1 MRRKFLAFL
10 ALSFFIQFGSM
21 SSCPSL
27 FAAPVTIA
35 KKTTQQRFP
44 DGTVIDPWFLDVTTP
59 QLADLGAQY
68 RLDDYG
74 LISSPYLVQT
84 EAIQQL
90 IDRASADGGGVIVV
104 PEGIYKSGALH
115 FRQGVNLYLSRGAV
129 LLGSE
134 DIYDFPIQMTRIE
147 GEWCK
152 YFPALINVES
162 TDGFTLCGEGTV
174 DGNGSTYWRN
184 FRLRREWN
192 PKCTNKDEQRPRL
205 FYAEFST
212 NVTIAGVTLQNSPF
226 WTSHFY
232 KCDHVKILGVR
243 YFSPNHPIA
252 SASTDGIDL
261 DATSY
266 VLVKGCSIT
275 VNDDAICF
283 KGGKYPDAPE
293 LEANGPCENI
303 LVEETSWNSSI
314 TCGSECLGARNILVR
329 NCTVDGSSHL
339 LQLKMRPD
347 TPQHY
352 HYITYDNVNGYT
364 RDVLRIASWRQFFD
378 LKGRTELPRSYADHI
393 TFRNCNLEANRF
405 TNVVA
410 MPEEYDLADFT
421 FSNFTITSPDTTLN
435 RAAFKSGLVEQNV
448 TYIVVPRMAWPEV
461 TRQTKPWTR
470 WWWLGAAYDTE
481 DVRVALQQYA
491 EVGLGGLEVTNI
503 YGVQGE
509 EMRFKE
515 FLSPEWVDL
524 FCYTL
529 DEAKRHDLGIDLANA
544 SGWPFGGPWIYG
556 DLACKTKVPRVWH
569 VKSGERL
576 AEKVKYHQEPMIKG
590 YNVPDINEVQFPLY
604 KNTQLQQWGLEQIR
618 AEKDLP
624 LIILTA
630 NGPDGQVIDLTSQVQ
645 TDGTLDWVAPSVASN
660 TNTDTSAQDDWI
672 LTALFLGDHGKL
684 VERAGPGGEG
694 DVMDHFSREACLTF
708 LSKFD
713 EAFRG
718 RDISYLRYYFNDSY
732 EVDDARG
739 MSDWTT
745 KMFDEFEQ
753 RMGYDLRQHLPALL
767 GQDTPAMNN
776 RVTYDF
782 RQVIEALVL
791 EKYTMTWSQ
800 WAKEHGK
807 GIRNQAHGSP
817 ANILDLYAVADVPEI
832 EGRDLIS
839 IKAAPSA
846 AHLTGKQ
853 LVSCEGC
860 TWLNEHFLG
869 TLGDAKQAIDLF
881 FLGGVNHVFYHGT
894 CFSPVRAQ
902 WPGWMFYAA
911 AHFEPNNPWWG
922 DFRHLNEYVT
932 RTQSWL
938 QQGRADTDVLVYYN
952 ITDMQAAY
960 DERRPLRH
968 YAGLDREMQESNTRR
983 CIEQLD
989 RLGFCWDMVSDRQI
1003 QQFTVDSKG
1012 NLCSNTLSTPKT
1024 PIIYKAI
1031 LVPYSRQ
1038 LPYETICQLYRLAEA
1053 GAKVI
1058 FERQLP
1064 NDVVGLKDYAQRNA
1078 ELHDLAQKHA
1088 ERVTVLTDISKL
1100 SIDNVR
1106 PETSLYSQQLLCHRR
1121 ILDDGSEVY
1130 FIANRSGRD
1139 FAGTVGLAPAHLH
1152 DYAAIFHPMT
1162 GAFGKTNVKRTT
1174 HTNTLFLQLAQGE
1187 SLIVVLHDQRYLG
1200 APTYTFYAP
1209 KTNASQRIEGPWQ
1222 LTFIEGGPE
1231 LPASRTLSRLVSWT
1245 ELEDSDCRAF
1255 SGVAEYVTTLPAV
1268 DKSGRAV
1275 RLSLGRVCNNA
1286 SVYLNGSY
1294 VGTVLPVGA
1303 DAMQADDDT
1312 SSANSLIIPNDLFR
1326 GNDVLTIRV
1335 ANGMGNRIADLE
1347 RKGGRWQK
1355 FYNINVSPRRPENR
1369 RNGVFSAI
1377 DWEPQPSGLLG
1388 PVTIT
1393 PMKIVQ

>member
-1 MRRKFLAFL
+1 MQRT
-10 ALSFFIQFGSM
+10 LSSLLVLLV
-21 SSCPSL
+21 SCSL
-27 FAAPVTIA
+27 LAAPVTIT
-35 KKTTQQRFP
+35 KKGTQQRFP
-44 DGTVIDPWFLDVTTP
+44 DGTVIEPWFLDATAPV
-59 QLADLGAQY
+59 LSDLGTAY

-74 LISSPYLVQT
+74 IISSPYQVQT

-90 IDRASADGGGVIVV
+90 IDRAAADGGGVIVV

-115 FRQGVNLYLSRGAV
+115 FRQGVNLYLSRGAI

-184 FRLRREWN
+184 FRLRRQWN

-205 FYAEFST
+205 LYAEFSK
-212 NVTIAGVTLQNSPF
+212 NITISGVTLQNSPF

-232 KCDHVKILGVR
+232 KCDHVKILNVR

-261 DATSY
+261 DATCN
-266 VLVKGCSIT
+266 VLIKGCSIT
-275 VNDDAICF
+275 VNDDAICL

-314 TCGSECLGARNILVR
+314 TCGSECLGARNLLVR
-329 NCTVDGSSHL
+329 NCTVNGSSHL

-352 HYITYDNVNGYT
+352 QYITYENVNGYT
-364 RDVLRIASWRQFFD
+364 RDVLRVASWRQFFD
-378 LKGRTELPRSYADHI
+378 LKGHTEMPRSYADHV

-410 MPEEYDLADFT
+410 MPEEYDLTDFT
-421 FSNFTITSPDTTLN
+421 FSNLTVTSPDTSLN

-448 TYIVVPRMAWPEV
+448 TYIVAPRMQWPEV
-461 TRQTKPWTR
+461 TNQTKPWTR
-470 WWWLGAAYDTE
+470 WWWLGAAYDTT

-491 EVGLGGLEVTNI
+491 DAGLGGLEVTDI

-509 EMRFKE
+509 EERYKE

-529 DEAKRHDLGIDLANA
+529 DEAKRRDLGIDLANA
-544 SGWPFGGPWIYG
+544 SGWPFGGPWIFG

-569 VKSGERL
+569 VKAGERFS
-576 AEKVKYHQEPMIKG
+576 EKVVCHQEPMIKG
-590 YNVPDINEVQFPLY
+590 YNVPDISEVQSPLY
-604 KNTQLQQWGLEQIR
+604 KNTQLQQWGLEQLR
-618 AEKDLP
+618 FEKNLP
-624 LIILTA
+624 LIVLTA
-630 NGPDGQVIDLTSQVQ
+630 NGPDGQVIDLISQVQ
-645 TDGTLDWVAPSVASN
+645 PDGTLDWVAPTI
-660 TNTDTSAQDDWI
+660 TNTSVGESSTQSDWI

-694 DVMDHFSREACLTF
+694 DVMDHFSSEACLSF

-713 EAFRG
+713 EAFKG

-739 MSDWTT
+739 MSDWTA

-767 GQDTPAMNN
+767 GQDTPEMNN

-782 RQVIEALVL
+782 RQVIEALIL

-800 WAKEHGK
+800 WAKDRSK

-817 ANILDLYAVADVPEI
+817 ANILDLYAIADVPEI

-846 AHLTGKQ
+846 AHLTGKR
-853 LVSCEGC
+853 LISSESC

-881 FLGGVNHVFYHGT
+881 FLGGVNHIFYHGT
-894 CFSPVRAQ
+894 CFSPVRAE

-932 RTQSWL
+932 HTQSWL

-952 ITDMQAAY
+952 ITDLQATY

-989 RLGFCWDMVSDRQI
+989 KLGFCWDMVSDRQI
-1003 QQFTVDSKG
+1003 LQLSVNAEGGLFLRDQSTR
-1012 NLCSNTLSTPKT
+1012 NIQSTPNSST
-1024 PIIYKAI
+1024 TYKAI
-1031 LVPYSRQ
+1031 LVPYSHQ
-1038 LPYETICQLYRLAEA
+1038 LPYETILQLYRLAES

-1058 FERQLP
+1058 FEHQLP
-1064 NDVVGLKDYAQRNA
+1064 DDVAGFKDFAQRNA
-1078 ELHDLAQKHA
+1078 EVQSLAHKYA
-1088 ERVTVLTDISKL
+1088 DRVEVLTNVSKL
-1100 SIDNVR
+1100 MIEGAR
-1106 PETSLYSQQLLCHRR
+1106 PETSLYAQHLLCHRR

-1130 FIANRSGRD
+1130 YIANRSGSD
-1139 FAGTVGLAPAHLH
+1139 FAGTVNLKPARLH
-1152 DYAAIFHPMT
+1152 DYAAIYNPMT
-1162 GAFGKTNVKRTT
+1162 AAFGKVDVKRTALS
-1174 HTNTLFLQLAQGE
+1174 NNLYLQLAQGE
-1187 SLIVVLHDQRYLG
+1187 ALIVHLHDQRYLG
-1200 APTYTFYAP
+1200 APSYSFYAP
-1209 KTNASQRIEGPWQ
+1209 MPNATQSITGPWQ
-1222 LTFIEGGPE
+1222 LTFVEGGPV
-1231 LPASRTLSRLVSWT
+1231 LPASRTLSSLGSWT
-1245 ELEDSDCRAF
+1245 EFDDPDCKAF
-1255 SGVAEYVTTLPAV
+1255 SGTAEYSITLPNV
-1268 DKSGRAV
+1268 DRSGRAV
-1275 RLSLGRVCNNA
+1275 QLSLGKVCNNA
-1286 SVYLNGSY
+1286 SVYLNGHY
-1294 VGTVLPVGA
+1294 VGTVLPTG
-1303 DAMQADDDT
+1303 
-1312 SSANSLIIPNDLFR
+1312 SSLSDIAEGTNCLIIPNNYFR

-1335 ANGMGNRIADLE
+1335 ANSMGNRIADLE
-1347 RKGGRWQK
+1347 RKGVHWQK

-1377 DWEPQPSGLLG
+1377 DWEPLPSGLLG
-1388 PVTIT
+1388 PVTLT
-1393 PMKIVQ
+1393 PLKIVQ

>member
-1 MRRKFLAFL
+1 MRRTCFLFL
-10 ALSFFIQFGSM
+10 ALLVNLSI
-21 SSCPSL
+21 
-27 FAAPVTIA
+27 FAAPNTIA
-35 KKTTQQRFP
+35 KKGVQQRFP
-44 DGTVIDPWFLDVTTP
+44 DGTPIDAWFLDATSPV
-59 QLADLGAQY
+59 LSDLGTVY
-68 RLDDYG
+68 WLDDYG
-74 LISSPYLVQT
+74 IISSPYQVQT

-90 IDRASADGGGVIVV
+90 IDRAAADGGGVIVV
-104 PEGIYKSGALH
+104 PEGTYKSGALH

-205 FYAEFST
+205 LYAEFSK
-212 NVTIAGVTLQNSPF
+212 NITISGVTLQNSPF

-232 KCDHVKILGVR
+232 KCDHVKILNVR

-261 DATSY
+261 DATCN
-266 VLVKGCSIT
+266 VLIKGCSIT
-275 VNDDAICF
+275 VNDDAICL

-303 LVEETSWNSSI
+303 LVEETTWNSSI
-314 TCGSECLGARNILVR
+314 TCGSECLGARNLLVR
-329 NCTVDGSSHL
+329 NCTVNGSSHL

-347 TPQHY
+347 TPQHCE
-352 HYITYDNVNGYT
+352 YITYENVNGYT
-364 RDVLRIASWRQFFD
+364 RDVLRIASWRQFFN
-378 LKGRTELPRSYADHI
+378 LKGRTEQPRSYADHI
-393 TFRNCNLEANRF
+393 TFRNCDLEANRF

-410 MPEEYDLADFT
+410 MPEEYDLTDFT
-421 FSNFTITSPDTTLN
+421 FSNLTITSPDTSLN

-448 TYIVVPRMAWPEV
+448 TYKVSPRMQWPEV
-461 TRQTKPWTR
+461 TRQTKPWSR
-470 WWWLGAAYDTE
+470 WWWLGSAYDTT

-491 EVGLGGLEVTNI
+491 EVGLGGLEVTDI

-509 EMRFKE
+509 EARFKD
-515 FLSPEWVDL
+515 FLSDEWVDL

-529 DEAKRHDLGIDLANA
+529 DEAKRQDLGIDLANA

-556 DLACKTKVPRVWH
+556 DLACKTKVARVWH
-569 VKSGERL
+569 VKPGEKFTD
-576 AEKVKYHQEPMIKG
+576 KVVCHQEPMIRG
-590 YNVPDINEVQFPLY
+590 YNVPDIKDVQFPLN
-604 KNTQLQQWGLEQIR
+604 KNKQLQQWGLEQIR

-630 NGPDGQVIDLTSQVQ
+630 NGPNGEVLDLTSLVQ
-645 TDGTLDWVAPSVASN
+645 PDGTLEWETPVPNTGRTEETVAPK
-660 TNTDTSAQDDWI
+660 DWI

-694 DVMDHFSREACLTF
+694 DVMDHFSSEACLTF

-713 EAFRG
+713 EAFKG
-718 RDISYLRYYFNDSY
+718 RDISWLRYYFNDSY

-745 KMFDEFEQ
+745 KMFEEFEQ
-753 RMGYDLRQHLPALL
+753 RIGYDLRNHLPALL
-767 GQDTPAMNN
+767 GQDTPEKNN

-782 RQVIEALVL
+782 HQVIEALIL
-791 EKYTMTWSQ
+791 EKYTQTWSN
-800 WAKEHGK
+800 WAKERGK

-817 ANILDLYAVADVPEI
+817 ANILDLYSVADVPEI

-846 AHLTGKQ
+846 AHFTGKQ
-853 LVSCEGC
+853 LISGESC

-881 FLGGVNHVFYHGT
+881 FLSGVNHIFYHGT
-894 CFSPVRAQ
+894 CFSPVRAE

-922 DFRHLNEYVT
+922 DFRHLNEYIT

-952 ITDMQAAY
+952 ITDLQAAY

-989 RLGFCWDMVSDRQI
+989 QLGFCWDMVSDRQI
-1003 QQFTVDSKG
+1003 QQLNVDAEG
-1012 NLCSNTLSTPKT
+1012 NLCPSLDSRKDAQPNR
-1024 PIIYKAI
+1024 YKAI
-1031 LVPYSRQ
+1031 LVPYSKQ
-1038 LPYETICQLYRLAEA
+1038 LPYETVVQLYRLAES
-1053 GAKVI
+1053 GARVI

-1064 NDVVGLKDYAQRNA
+1064 DDVAGLKDYANRNA
-1078 ELHDLAQKHA
+1078 ELKTLAQKYA
-1088 ERVTVLTDISKL
+1088 NKVSVQSDVSKL
-1100 SIDNVR
+1100 VIEGAR
-1106 PETSLYSQQLLCHRR
+1106 PETSLYAQDLLCHRR
-1121 ILDDGSEVY
+1121 ILEDGSEVY
-1130 FIANRSGRD
+1130 YISNRSG
-1139 FAGTVGLAPAHLH
+1139 A
-1152 DYAAIFHPMT
+1152 DYAGMVNLTPAQLHENAAIYNPMT
-1162 GAFGKTNVKRTT
+1162 GAFGKANMKRTACA
-1174 HTNTLFLQLAQGE
+1174 NSLYLQLAQGE
-1187 SLIVVLHDQRYLG
+1187 ALIVVLHDQRYLG
-1200 APTYTFYAP
+1200 APTYSFYEAKP
-1209 KTNASQRIEGPWQ
+1209 NTTQTIAGPWQ
-1222 LTFIEGGPE
+1222 LSFVEGGPA
-1231 LPASRTLSRLVSWT
+1231 LPASRSLDNLVSWT
-1245 ELEDSDCRAF
+1245 ELNDPDCNAF
-1255 SGVAEYVTTLPAV
+1255 SGTAEYSTTLASV

-1286 SVYLNGSY
+1286 SVYLNGRY
-1294 VGTVLPVGA
+1294 VGTVLPTG
-1303 DAMQADDDT
+1303 T
-1312 SSANSLIIPNDLFR
+1312 SAEDANSLVLPNNAFR

-1347 RKGGRWQK
+1347 RKGVRWQM
-1355 FYNINVSPRRPENR
+1355 FYNINMSPRRPENR
-1369 RNGVFSAI
+1369 KDGVFSTI
-1377 DWEPQPSGLLG
+1377 DWTPQASGLLG
-1388 PVTIT
+1388 PVTLT
-1393 PMKIVQ
+1393 AMKVAQ

>member
-1 MRRKFLAFL
+1 MRRTLFSLL
-10 ALSFFIQFGSM
+10 VLLV
-21 SSCPSL
+21 SSTL
-27 FAAPVTIA
+27 LAAPVIIA
-35 KKTTQQRFP
+35 KKGTQQRFP
-44 DGTVIDPWFLDVTTP
+44 DGTVIEPWFLEATAPV
-59 QLADLGAQY
+59 LSDLGTAY

-74 LISSPYLVQT
+74 IISSPYQVQT

-90 IDRASADGGGVIVV
+90 IDRAAADGGGVIVV
-104 PEGIYKSGALH
+104 PEGTYKSGALH

-184 FRLRREWN
+184 FRLRRQWN

-205 FYAEFST
+205 LYAEFSR
-212 NVTIAGVTLQNSPF
+212 NITISGVTLQNSPF

-232 KCDHVKILGVR
+232 KCDHVKILNVR

-261 DATSY
+261 DATSN
-266 VLVKGCSIT
+266 VLIKGCSIT
-275 VNDDAICF
+275 VNDDAICL

-314 TCGSECLGARNILVR
+314 TCGSECLGARNLLVR

-347 TPQHY
+347 TPQRY
-352 HYITYDNVNGYT
+352 QYITYENVNGYT
-364 RDVLRIASWRQFFD
+364 RDVLRVASWRQFFD
-378 LKGRTELPRSYADHI
+378 LKGRTEMPRSYADHI
-393 TFRNCNLEANRF
+393 TFCNCTLEANRF

-410 MPEEYDLADFT
+410 MPEEYDLTDFT
-421 FSNFTITSPDTTLN
+421 FSNLTVTSPDTSLN

-448 TYIVVPRMAWPEV
+448 TYIVAPRMQWPEV
-461 TRQTKPWTR
+461 TNQTKPWTR
-470 WWWLGAAYDTE
+470 WWWLGAAYDTT

-491 EVGLGGLEVTNI
+491 DAGLGGLEVTDI

-509 EMRFKE
+509 EDRYKD
-515 FLSPEWVDL
+515 FLSDEWVDL

-529 DEAKRHDLGIDLANA
+529 DEAKRRDLGIDLANA
-544 SGWPFGGPWIYG
+544 SGWPFGGPWIQQ

-569 VKSGERL
+569 VKAGARFT
-576 AEKVKYHQEPMIKG
+576 EKIVCHQEPMIKG
-590 YNVPDINEVQFPLY
+590 YNVPDIKEVQSPLY
-604 KNTQLQQWGLEQIR
+604 KNTQLQQWGLEQLR
-618 AEKDLP
+618 FEKDLP

-630 NGPDGQVIDLTSQVQ
+630 NGPNGEVLDLTSRVQ
-645 TDGTLDWVAPSVASN
+645 ADGTLDWTAPAV
-660 TNTDTSAQDDWI
+660 TNTGADNSSTQGDWL

-694 DVMDHFSREACLTF
+694 DVMDHFSSEACLAF

-713 EAFRG
+713 EAFKG
-718 RDISYLRYYFNDSY
+718 RDLSHLRYYFNDSY

-739 MSDWTT
+739 MSDWTVR
-745 KMFDEFEQ
+745 MFVEFEQ
-753 RMGYDLRQHLPALL
+753 RIGYDLRQHLPALL
-767 GQDTPAMNN
+767 GQDTPEMNN

-782 RQVIEALVL
+782 RQVIETLIL
-791 EKYTMTWSQ
+791 EKYTQTWSQ
-800 WAKEHGK
+800 WAKQRGK

-817 ANILDLYAVADVPEI
+817 ANILDLYAIADVPEI

-853 LVSCEGC
+853 LISSESC
-860 TWLNEHFLG
+860 TWLNEHFLS
-869 TLGDAKQAIDLF
+869 TLGDARQAIDLF
-881 FLGGVNHVFYHGT
+881 FLGGVNHIFYHGT
-894 CFSPVRAQ
+894 CFSPVRAE

-922 DFRHLNEYVT
+922 DFRHLNEYVA

-938 QQGRADTDVLVYYN
+938 QQGRADNDVLVYYN
-952 ITDMQAAY
+952 ITDLQATY

-968 YAGLDREMQESNTRR
+968 FAGLDREMQESNTRR

-989 RLGFCWDMVSDRQI
+989 RLGYCWDMVSDRQI
-1003 QQFTVDSKG
+1003 LQLTVDTTGALVSKSAQS
-1012 NLCSNTLSTPKT
+1012 C
-1024 PIIYKAI
+1024 YKAI
-1031 LVPYSRQ
+1031 LVPYSDQ
-1038 LPYETICQLYRLAEA
+1038 MLYETVVQLYRLAEA
-1053 GAKVI
+1053 GATVV

-1064 NDVVGLKDYAQRNA
+1064 HDVAGLKDYTHRND
-1078 ELHDLAQKHA
+1078 ELKSLARQYAGKVKVQ
-1088 ERVTVLTDISKL
+1088 EDIAKL
-1100 SIDNVR
+1100 VIAGTR
-1106 PETSLYSQQLLCHRR
+1106 PESNLYGQQLLCHRR

-1130 FIANRSGRD
+1130 FIANRSGQD
-1139 FAGTVGLAPAHLH
+1139 FAGTVKLFPAKTHG
-1152 DYAAIFHPMT
+1152 YAAIFNPMT
-1162 GAFGKTNVKRTT
+1162 GAFGKA
-1174 HTNTLFLQLAQGE
+1174 NTLQTGHGTNDVTLRLDRGE
-1187 SLIVVLHDQRYLG
+1187 TLIVCLHDQNFLG
-1200 APTYTFYAP
+1200 APNYCFYEP
-1209 KTNASQRIEGPWQ
+1209 LPNASQAVSGPWQ
-1222 LTFIEGGPE
+1222 LTFVEGGPT
-1231 LPASRTLSRLVSWT
+1231 LPASRRLDKLVSWT
-1245 ELEDSDCRAF
+1245 ELDDAECVAF
-1255 SGVAEYVTTLPAV
+1255 SGTAEYTTTLPNV
-1268 DKSGRAV
+1268 DRSGRAV

-1286 SVYLNGSY
+1286 SVYLNGKY
-1294 VGTVLPVGA
+1294 VGTVMP
-1303 DAMQADDDT
+1303 
-1312 SSANSLIIPNDLFR
+1312 SSTLASESECSLIIPNNAFR

-1347 RKGGRWQK
+1347 RRGGHWQK
-1355 FYNINVSPRRPENR
+1355 FYNINVSARRPENR
-1369 RNGVFSAI
+1369 RDGVFSAAG
-1377 DWEPQPSGLLG
+1377 WEPLPSGLMG
-1388 PVTIT
+1388 PVTLS
-1393 PMKIVQ
+1393 PMRIVQ